1 MILIDKPY
9 VSDYLIKTIKDF
21 NLQIISTNTA
31 REMINDN
38 SLNWIKESDAI
49 EIMENNP
56 KHILYSNSENS
67 INWVEQN
74 LVKTKLPERI
84 KLFKDK
90 ILFRDLLKDEY
101 PQFYYLGVKY
111 QELRNLDPHE
121 LKYPFIIKPAVGF
134 FSIAVHKVNSEN
146 EWLSVLDEIDS
157 EMEKLITAYP
167 KEVLDGNNF
176 IIEEII
182 PGEEYAV
189 DCYFNDD
196 GEVIIL
202 NIMKHV
208 FSSEDDV
215 YDRVYS
221 TSKEI
226 IQENYDKIH
235 KYISDIGIKANI
247 NNFPAHI
254 ELRIDS
260 NNNINAIEVNPM
272 RFGGWCT
279 SADLSWHAFQINTY
293 DYVVNKKVPNWDKL
307 LKGKEG
313 KKYSLIVLNNSSG
326 IKEEKIKSFDYNLLL
341 KDFSKPLEIRKTNF
355 LKFTIFGFLFLETD
369 EGSEIELGNILNSDL
384 QKYIYLK

>member
-21 NLQIISTNTA
+21 KLQIIATKTA
-31 REMINDN
+31 REMINDD
-38 SLNWIKESDAI
+38 SLNWINEIEAI
-49 EIMENNP
+49 KILENNP

-67 INWVEQN
+67 INWVEHN
-74 LVKTKLPERI
+74 LTKTKLPERI

-90 ILFRDLLKDEY
+90 ILFRELLKDEY
-101 PQFYYLGVKY
+101 PQFYFLGVKY
-111 QELRNLDPHE
+111 QELRDINPKE
-121 LKYPFIIKPAVGF
+121 LNYPFIIKPAVGF
-134 FSIAVHKVNSEN
+134 FSIAVHKVNSKN
-146 EWLSVLDEIDS
+146 EWQSVLDEIDS
-157 EMEKLITAYP
+157 EMEKLVTAYP
-167 KEVLDGNNF
+167 KEVIDGNNF

-208 FSSEDDV
+208 FSSDDDV

-226 IQENYDKIH
+226 IQDNYDQIH
-235 KYISDIGIKANI
+235 KYIGNIGRKAKIK
-247 NNFPAHI
+247 NFPAHI

-260 NNNINAIEVNPM
+260 NNSINAIEVNPM

-293 DYVVNKKVPNWDKL
+293 DYVVNSKVPDWNEL

-326 IKEEKIKSFDYNLLL
+326 IKEEEIKYFDYDLLL
-341 KDFSKPLEIRKTNF
+341 KDFSKPLEIRKTDYVN
-355 LKFTIFGFLFLETD
+355 FTIFGFLFLETD
-369 EGSEIELGNILNSDL
+369 ENSEDELNEILNSNL
-384 QKYIYLK
+384 RKYIS